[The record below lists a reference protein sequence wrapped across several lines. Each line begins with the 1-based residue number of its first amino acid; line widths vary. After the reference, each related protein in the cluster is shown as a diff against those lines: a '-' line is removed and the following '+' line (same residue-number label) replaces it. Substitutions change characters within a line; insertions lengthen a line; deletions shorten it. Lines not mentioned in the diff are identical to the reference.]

1 MSDKLTAVGS
11 LYFTL
16 CKETDFSIPSAI
28 LDKFLE
34 IENEQNTKAA
44 ARGFLNRQE
53 EINSLTKKFQNDN
66 IMNEKIIDKLMTEN
80 LMLSNDN
87 VKVRQAYMQLLD
99 VYCELLQT
107 KNPDNLMLPGRND
120 WENKVK

>member
-1 MSDKLTAVGS
+1 MTNKLTAVDY
-11 LYFTL
+11 LQ
-16 CKETDFSIPSAI
+16 SIEIERDLNLGDWSNA
-28 LDKFLE
+28 KE
-34 IENEQNTKAA
+34 IENEQTIKAA

-53 EINSLTKKFQNDN
+53 EINSLTKKFQKDN

>member
-1 MSDKLTAVGS
+1 MNDKLTAVDY
-11 LYFTL
+11 LQ
-16 CKETDFSIPSAI
+16 SIEI
-28 LDKFLE
+28 KRDLDLGDWSNAKE
-34 IENEQNTKAA
+34 IEKEQITKAA

-53 EINSLTKKFQNDN
+53 EINSLTKKFQKDN

-120 WENKVK
+120 WENKIK

>member
-1 MSDKLTAVGS
+1 
-11 LYFTL
+11 
-16 CKETDFSIPSAI
+16 
-28 LDKFLE
+28 
-34 IENEQNTKAA
+34 
-44 ARGFLNRQE
+44 
-53 EINSLTKKFQNDN
+53 
-66 IMNEKIIDKLMTEN
+66 MNEKIIDKLMTEN

-87 VKVRQAYMQLLD
+87 VKYRQAYMQLLD

>member
-1 MSDKLTAVGS
+1 MTNKLTAVEWLAEKLFS
-11 LYFTL
+11 KNRTEFKSDLIAEA
-16 CKETDFSIPSAI
+16 KE
-28 LDKFLE
+28 L
-34 IENEQNTKAA
+34 ENEQTIKAA

-53 EINSLTKKFQNDN
+53 EINSLTKKFQKDN

>member
-1 MSDKLTAVGS
+1 MTNKLTAVEY
-11 LYFTL
+11 LQ
-16 CKETDFSIPSAI
+16 SIEIERDLNLGDWSNA
-28 LDKFLE
+28 KE
-34 IENEQNTKAA
+34 IENEQTIKAA

-53 EINSLTKKFQNDN
+53 EINSLTKKFQKDN

-87 VKVRQAYMQLLD
+87 VKVRQAYM
-99 VYCELLQT
+99 ELLKKYATYMIKKQSSL
-107 KNPDNLMLPGRND
+107 DMLSKELEI

>member
-1 MSDKLTAVGS
+1 MSNKLTAVEW
-11 LYFTL
+11 LAEKL
-16 CKETDFSIPSAI
+16 FSKNRTEFKSDLIA
-28 LDKFLE
+28 KAKE
-34 IENEQNTKAA
+34 IEKEQTIKAA
-44 ARGFLNRQE
+44 AGGFLNRQE
-53 EINSLTKKFQNDN
+53 EINSLTKKFQKDN

>member
-1 MSDKLTAVGS
+1 MTNKLTAVEW
-11 LYFTL
+11 LAEKL
-16 CKETDFSIPSAI
+16 FSKNRTEFKSDLIAEA
-28 LDKFLE
+28 KE
-34 IENEQNTKAA
+34 IENDQTIKAA

-53 EINSLTKKFQNDN
+53 EINSLTKNFQKDN

-87 VKVRQAYMQLLD
+87 VKYRQAYMQLLD

>member
-1 MSDKLTAVGS
+1 MTNKLTAVEWLAEKLFNKNRTEFKS
-11 LYFTL
+11 DLIAEA
-16 CKETDFSIPSAI
+16 KE
-28 LDKFLE
+28 L
-34 IENEQNTKAA
+34 ENEQTIKAA

-53 EINSLTKKFQNDN
+53 EINSLTKKFQKDN